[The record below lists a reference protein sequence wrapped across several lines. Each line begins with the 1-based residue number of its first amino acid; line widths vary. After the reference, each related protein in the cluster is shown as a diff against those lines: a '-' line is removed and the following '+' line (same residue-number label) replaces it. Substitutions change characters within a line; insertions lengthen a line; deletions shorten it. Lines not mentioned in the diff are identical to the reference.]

1 MHFFKLFF
9 NLAAVTRVP
18 GGVHCHASTLGHC
31 IYIVATWRCSLTGS
45 HLSGLVMN
53 IMFSCKKLALKLF
66 LVQLPWKKAI
76 FILDLNAVL
85 AKKSLIAAHVFPKPH
100 LQ

>member
-1 MHFFKLFF
+1 
-9 NLAAVTRVP
+9 
-18 GGVHCHASTLGHC
+18 
-31 IYIVATWRCSLTGS
+31 
-45 HLSGLVMN
+45 MN

-66 LVQLPWKKAI
+66 LVKLPWKKAI
-76 FILDLNAVL
+76 FILDLNVVL